1 MAGMAN
7 EGGAKSKGSRSTSKD
22 IDAML
27 KDVQKSNPAPAPKR
41 IEPPEA
47 PPLTSADIARA
58 MAGVKTSADAC
69 GKRLGQTGVADLKLT
84 VGKDGKVNAV
94 SVGGKAAGTP
104 LAGCIEKSARAVTFR
119 PNAGLKFDYRIDV
132 H

>member
-1 MAGMAN
+1 LLVVAN

-27 KDVQKSNPAPAPKR
+27 KDVQKSNPVPAPKR

-94 SVGGKAAGTP
+94 SVGGKAAGRP
-104 LAGCIEKSARAVTFR
+104 SLAASRSPPG
-119 PNAGLKFDYRIDV
+119 P
-132 H
+132 